1 MANQASYVS
10 YSHAASGSQDFEFR
24 FTVAF
29 TGSYVTA
36 ATGETVNLLAALNPN
51 GLELNGFLPAGAGDI
66 GFPTILIASFLG
78 YQAVFTALSAG
89 TFTVRFYVLTTG
101 AELASEAFPAAITG
115 GALAVSVRHRG

>member
-10 YSHAASGSQDFEFR
+10 YTHSPGGAVDLELFY
-24 FTVAF
+24 TVAF
-29 TGSYVTA
+29 TGNYVTG

-51 GLELNGFLPAGAGDI
+51 GLELNGFLPTGAGDI
-66 GFPTILIASFLG
+66 GYPNVLIVSFLG

-101 AELASEAFPAAITG
+101 AELASGAFPAAITG